1 MLRTRT
7 LAAVAAALAL
17 AGCASDPYHYGDTRS
32 YEPRYG
38 DTRSYDPRYGYAA
51 APSYYGNGAYSDYGR
66 VVAID
71 VVRGPGGTSGG
82 GAVAGAIVGGVL
94 GHQIGSGRGNDAAT
108 VAGAIGGAVAG
119 NEIERRRSGDE
130 HYRVTVELRDGRTAT
145 FIQESLGGIRVGDRV
160 RVADSRLY
168 RD

>member
-1 MLRTRT
+1 MQKTKVVAA
-7 LAAVAAALAL
+7 AAVALAL
-17 AGCASDPYHYGDTRS
+17 AGCASDPVYYG
-32 YEPRYG
+32 EPRY
-38 DTRSYDPRYGYAA
+38 S
-51 APSYYGNGAYSDYGR
+51 APGPYYSSTATSDYGR

-71 VVRGPGGTSGG
+71 VVRGSGRTSGG

-119 NEIERRRSGDE
+119 NEIERRRGDDE
-130 HYRVTVELRDGRTAT
+130 LYRIVVQTRDGREAAFT
-145 FIQESLGGIRVGDRV
+145 QESLNGLRVGDRV
-160 RVADSRLY
+160 RVADNRLY